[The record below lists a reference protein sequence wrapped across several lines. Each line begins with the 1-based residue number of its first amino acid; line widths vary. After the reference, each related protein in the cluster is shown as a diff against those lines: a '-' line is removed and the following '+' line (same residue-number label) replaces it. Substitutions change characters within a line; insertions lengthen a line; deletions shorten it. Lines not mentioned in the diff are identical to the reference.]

1 MALDSCRKSQVWPPW
16 SDIGGMPAHSC
27 LPLGLVDS
35 LSPRP
40 PTPLGFCLTCHH
52 LSSLVPPGDGYV
64 QADARGP
71 HDYEEH
77 LYVNT
82 QGLDAVELEDTTEAP
97 LQLEDSPKKDLFD
110 MRAWPVPI

>member
-1 MALDSCRKSQVWPPW
+1 M
-16 SDIGGMPAHSC
+16 
-27 LPLGLVDS
+27 
-35 LSPRP
+35 
-40 PTPLGFCLTCHH
+40 
-52 LSSLVPPGDGYV
+52 

-82 QGLDAVELEDTTEAP
+82 QGQDAVEAENISDTP
-97 LQLEDSPKKDLFD
+97 VLLEDSPKKDLFD

>member
-1 MALDSCRKSQVWPPW
+1 M
-16 SDIGGMPAHSC
+16 
-27 LPLGLVDS
+27 
-35 LSPRP
+35 
-40 PTPLGFCLTCHH
+40 
-52 LSSLVPPGDGYV
+52 

-82 QGLDAVELEDTTEAP
+82 QGLDSMEFEDTSETP
-97 LQLEDSPKKDLFD
+97 LQLEGSPKKDLFD

>member
-1 MALDSCRKSQVWPPW
+1 
-16 SDIGGMPAHSC
+16 MPAHSC

-35 LSPRP
+35 LSSLP
-40 PTPLGFCLTCHH
+40 PDPLGFCLTRCH
-52 LSSLVPPGDGYV
+52 LSSLAPPGDGYV

-82 QGLDAVELEDTTEAP
+82 QGLDAVELEDTAEAP
-97 LQLEDSPKKDLFD
+97 LQFEDSPKKDLFD
-110 MRAWPVPI
+110 MRAWPVPT